1 MSKDKHISRVDEMKH
16 RIGNGEFCI
25 KECDIIYVEISR
37 YIEVVETQSKIIE
50 ELKDKLSDE
59 KTMNIIYKARIDRL
73 EKQIETYFN
82 LCGVSSKDIIEK
94 LTTRI
99 EELETEIEEM
109 K

>member
-1 MSKDKHISRVDEMKH
+1 M
-16 RIGNGEFCI
+16 
-25 KECDIIYVEISR
+25 EI
-37 YIEVVETQSKIIE
+37 TLKQLKIIE

-94 LTTRI
+94 LTKRI
-99 EELETEIEEM
+99 EELEIEIEEM